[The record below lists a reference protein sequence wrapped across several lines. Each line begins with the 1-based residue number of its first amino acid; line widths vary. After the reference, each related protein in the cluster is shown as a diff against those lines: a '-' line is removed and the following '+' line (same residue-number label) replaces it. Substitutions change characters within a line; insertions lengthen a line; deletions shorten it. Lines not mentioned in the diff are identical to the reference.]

1 MYFNFVIFVKALLK
15 CNVRC
20 WNFEKHSPKWLDAS
34 RIRIFTINPH
44 LVCNIHKKQTN
55 TRKTYNTVTMLTPKL
70 QRIKKTQ
77 YLRSYMLVM
86 LAVLAHIII
95 TPCLVCN
102 MQKDRQIQL
111 KKYTKTKVTE
121 TRLTTNLL
129 VTRKRKKHTHTHSSH
144 ANY

>member
-70 QRIKKTQ
+70 QRIKKTLSPELHVSDVSRVSTYYYNTLSRLQ
-77 YLRSYMLVM
+77 H
-86 LAVLAHIII
+86 A
-95 TPCLVCN
+95 
-102 MQKDRQIQL
+102 KRQTDTA
-111 KKYTKTKVTE
+111 KKI
-121 TRLTTNLL
+121 
-129 VTRKRKKHTHTHSSH
+129 H
-144 ANY
+144 